1 MANLH
6 TSHEICKFL
15 IQVLKFISKDN
26 FAFYLEVADESR
38 FKDDQIFSTKKLFHT
53 FSTKKLLEVAGSG
66 ESRWQGCDKCSLPP
80 DCHDCHDD
88 GHCTIIWRQ
97 HNNILN
103 LMSKWAKWPPAFT
116 SREYKHFNWNLLCA
130 AVSLPAGVMSEWFNK
145 DTSGDSSCHVI
156 VLIHLYIDT
165 DWLLRLKIK
174 DISSESNFML
184 CNCPHPSFYWEK
196 QTHLETLTF
205 DTLLNIQLLITF
217 FPVLFGVFS
226 WHICIFIPFPC
237 FPYALQTHTL
247 VEQYLRV
254 VWKLMLFLHPL
265 RRVQSHISRKSPW
278 VSFLPIKTGRKA
290 IGWDAISRNSPSSSF
305 TKTSV
310 YKTWSCG

>member
-145 DTSGDSSCHVI
+145 DTSGDSSCHLIVLFISIFILTPIDFWGKRLRTYPARVTSCYVI
-156 VLIHLYIDT
+156 VPLHL
-165 DWLLRLKIK
+165 LLRKADTSGNINFWHSSKYSTSYYFFSSAFRCFFLAHLHFHS
-174 DISSESNFML
+174 ISMLSICTADPYISWAISESSL
-184 CNCPHPSFYWEK
+184 
-196 QTHLETLTF
+196 
-205 DTLLNIQLLITF
+205 
-217 FPVLFGVFS
+217 
-226 WHICIFIPFPC
+226 
-237 FPYALQTHTL
+237 
-247 VEQYLRV
+247 
-254 VWKLMLFLHPL
+254 
-265 RRVQSHISRKSPW
+265 
-278 VSFLPIKTGRKA
+278 KA
-290 IGWDAISRNSPSSSF
+290 DVISPSTPESPVPYLPEIAL
-305 TKTSV
+305 SV
-310 YKTWSCG
+310 VSAN

>member
-1 MANLH
+1 MRGEPKRTKKKSTLLANVMQLCWPLPSHTCSILLGSKLQSCEVDKIWGRSWTPFGNLFWLCQALPSTPGTREWFANIPMIALIIALFCIANMANLH

-165 DWLLRLKIK
+165 DWL
-174 DISSESNFML
+174 
-184 CNCPHPSFYWEK
+184 W
-196 QTHLETLTF
+196 
-205 DTLLNIQLLITF
+205 
-217 FPVLFGVFS
+217 G
-226 WHICIFIPFPC
+226 
-237 FPYALQTHTL
+237 
-247 VEQYLRV
+247 
-254 VWKLMLFLHPL
+254 
-265 RRVQSHISRKSPW
+265 
-278 VSFLPIKTGRKA
+278 
-290 IGWDAISRNSPSSSF
+290 
-305 TKTSV
+305 
-310 YKTWSCG
+310 